1 MDRKSETSG
10 FIFSRIINFRNIL
23 QKGESL
29 MEKTI
34 KYLENGEY
42 HYATVRSVGD
52 LAQLKTNS
60 KETLVE
66 AINELWNGG
75 GNADPSKAPKPEG
88 YDQLVQDVADA
99 VKNQQEIN
107 QQWTE
112 WQKEDA
118 QLTEERKQA
127 YLQAMKEMQES
138 VDKAKA
144 DAAALDKKLQE
155 GVDTLNNK
163 TSKLDEEITKTFSDL
178 DTSIQNMHEQLQ
190 READSM
196 NQELIN
202 TKSDLTK
209 VRTDLQNAQLDNGRI
224 HDELTNINGKFEH
237 KVWQTDLDPLK
248 EQIDR
253 AETSVQQ
260 TKDELLGKAS
270 RQDLDTVTNT
280 VSKLDTQLKETAKG
294 VEISVKKDELG
305 GDVARLLNDKT
316 NLLLGT
322 RNFSGEDN
330 WKNRDAVTIEPGYYK
345 GLKSVAVQV
354 TDRSIY
360 QPYHVKAN
368 TAYTFSFFG
377 KEDKDNSKA
386 TLIIKPIDAPN
397 INIDNAEQPVHIT
410 TEWQRFAVT
419 FSADQDCDI
428 SIQIIQGP
436 EASNNILHLAGFKLQ
451 YGQNNTP
458 WEPNEADV
466 AENIEHTESQFN
478 VYSDQIAGIVKKQ
491 EKMGDTERQLDTR
504 ITETAEGL
512 KQTSKDLQDANG
524 KITEFKGRLEST
536 ARGLK
541 TEYEK
546 YTNDAVGQI
555 SDSTLNLIRNSSFQN
570 KDEDFA
576 QWQNVSAKAN
586 VRQDENGL
594 RWVELTQSGMTT
606 DNPQGLT
613 SNYFNVKQGKVTVAV
628 DIKAG
633 DKATLDN
640 ESVLFLELYNDAKK
654 RVDFRFVTLSELGL
668 SKNLL
673 DDHKVHRGLYRLGID
688 RNDTKYMTVKAHLM
702 RNGDLYFT
710 NFSARLSSIDDGAY
724 EPNPDDVNHQI
735 LKQNTKIEQNAKEV
749 AIKANSVD
757 VTRDIKSAVDG
768 IKVGGTNL
776 AAGTNQE
783 YTMGYG
789 IPNTIWKDGN
799 AYATLPTTGSG
810 NEILPQDPHMF
821 WYTLTAGQEYT
832 QTIWF
837 RTDAIAKDLKASG
850 ITWFTSDGHDYQ
862 PATIQKIG
870 PNSYKLFCSYKW
882 PGKNNNDVR
891 LFDISE
897 LRQAFDLNTGT
908 YLKFGKLKLEE
919 GNKSTSWSPAP
930 EDTSAEIKSAKDAAI
945 QVASDQ
951 INLHVNELTTS
962 FDDKLNTRVNEA
974 KTASEKFTSDG
985 IEQTVTKITNVK
997 NDVDR
1002 LGDKVD
1008 GIQVGGTNLLKN
1020 SAGPFQPKSDGRIDN
1035 YQWFNSVTINMIQGH
1050 QYTVSGVTNG
1060 IFSDYHDTS
1069 TESDRCV
1076 LWLCHYD
1083 RGVSQI
1089 ISSNTTGHGTTFI
1102 WNHPTDTYTLRVN
1115 TYHPAS
1121 TNKIKAWNIK
1131 IESGNKKT
1139 DWAPAPEDTSEEI
1152 KSAKEAAIKVSSDKI
1167 DLQVQEITGKFN
1179 DKLNKSAVE
1188 IKSASEKFTTDGIEQ
1203 TVTKITNVKND
1214 VDRLGDKVNSVGSR
1228 NLLHNTSDR
1237 YKTLTGNGYLA
1248 QSTASDIYTSTA
1260 NYHNGDWFTY
1270 AATITNNSSKN
1281 VTLETW
1287 LFDQNK
1293 QELDAN
1299 SIAPIPLATHS
1310 ADVYPGEKDKRV
1322 STSFQISGATWFIRT
1337 YVIFDGGGAPNGSQ
1351 VQVKDERLVEGRLD
1365 GSWSP
1370 NPDDINRKIDTQTI
1384 DSANIDQMKTQGHY
1398 FVRNLTGNPIG
1409 GWVYVD
1415 VTGNNNDRVRQD
1427 VYADQNN
1434 QHKYR
1439 SWNGSRWS
1447 DWEQGAYLSDVKTEV
1462 TASVKNLGDRVTT
1475 EVNSITTRQNNFEN
1489 ETKAQHS
1496 NDVELVR
1503 KSDFEDGSKGNW
1515 TVTGV
1520 VPATNPAP
1528 PAELGQ
1534 SGMKVLQTNTR
1545 DGYEDGIWYSVK
1557 PGEKFDVD
1565 FWCAP
1570 SSAFHTTFGL
1580 CFVDKNKGN
1589 WNWQGIQTDQ
1599 SGQWKHYTG
1608 TITAPANAS
1617 FARPWYQMDKPANN
1631 TENSSWIAKPH
1642 IRRQNPQVAEKIS
1655 ELNTKWDV
1663 ANGQIQGKVTATDV
1677 NNIINGKGYATQ
1689 SWAQTMF
1696 QMKSDSITLQ
1706 AVRDNITNGIQNQV
1720 NDTNSRL
1727 ANTNS
1732 ELNNTKDK
1740 LNNIQV
1746 GERNLAVGTNRGKAG
1761 WWVDPGNGTVTTD
1774 VCTLNGARG
1783 LHINNTKKST
1793 SWWVVCYPFDMGKL
1807 KPNTYY
1813 TISFDLQTSE
1823 NINGGAIIDLAR
1835 GDSSGSPF
1843 IEGRGSNFTTN
1854 GGEITH
1860 VTRTLKTGGSIEN
1873 NGQALYIN
1881 SIALG
1886 GSNVVNIANLMIVEG
1901 TQSSVWKPAPED
1913 QGSGQNLLRGTA
1925 DFSWPTGIGMNNS
1938 FEFNY
1943 ERFDDSTIAMHL
1955 WNIKDNGAGIYTKWG
1970 GAFPD
1975 GQIQV
1980 GEQYTFSFDV
1990 KGSGKF
1996 LTVRNESEP
2005 EKGMLTLS
2013 GVNIPSEWARVS
2025 VTGTIQALDKAFII
2039 YLAQGANVWIKN
2051 VQIERGAIATP
2062 WTPHPFDDKDKGVN
2076 LLKSTAYW
2084 NPADWN
2090 HISDNVWYDDN
2101 WLDNLGHKAYGH
2113 HTAWQGLG
2121 QTVYVTPGVYTWSAQ
2136 IYVDNFDDSDFV
2148 QVYLGD
2154 NQYNG
2159 TVQTSNIRV
2168 PQLRKG
2174 DSDKWVN
2181 YSATFYVKNA
2191 GNLCVRPELNR
2202 DHGEIHVGSQKL
2214 EHGMI
2219 ATPWTPSPHDDKN
2232 ATITLDS
2239 ANIDDL
2245 KTQGHY
2251 FVRNLTGNPIGGWV
2265 YVDVTGNNNDR
2276 LKQEVY
2282 QDNGYEHRSRRWTG
2296 SGWTEWTTDVN
2307 NKNVVS
2313 QINIT
2318 PDQIKIASNKI
2329 VIDGNTD
2336 IHGDLRTDRV
2346 RLVGKNGA
2354 IDMTGDTG
2362 IKLTNNDGSS
2372 MLLERGNIDLMY
2384 KNDFRMNIDSSLM
2397 TIMQRNQFTNQN
2409 KPIAILNIGSSWNHS
2424 NNKVRGADIRY
2435 NPGNVNDEQSHGADY
2450 LSLSYNKPNLS
2461 ATEAN
2466 IHPQITLAYQDLKFD
2481 ENHYLWRK
2489 GVNVADDLTIQEYQ
2503 RINVGYRDKEDQS
2516 GKWTNDPLM
2525 IHRMQWGTSSQADRY
2540 QPTIRL
2546 GYNKDTMGSAG
2557 VTFLWNQVK
2566 PFGNRDI
2573 SDLGDIWFNGQRFV
2587 FGWASHANMF
2597 GNQQQPAFMRLDD
2610 KGGIMSGIAFT
2621 PGSTWD
2627 LGSGAWNISL
2637 AMMALKDRGII

>member
-1 MDRKSETSG
+1 
-10 FIFSRIINFRNIL
+10 
-23 QKGESL
+23 

-52 LAQLKTNS
+52 LAELKTDS

-138 VDKAKA
+138 IDKAKA

-190 READSM
+190 KEADRM
-196 NQELIN
+196 NQELID

-354 TDRSIY
+354 TDSSIY
-360 QPYHVKAN
+360 QPYHIKAN

-377 KEDKDNSKA
+377 KEDRDNPKA

-524 KITEFKGRLEST
+524 KITEFKGQLEST

-594 RWVELTQSGMTT
+594 RWVELTQSGLTT

-724 EPNPDDVNHQI
+724 EPNPDDLNQQI

-757 VTRDIKSAVDG
+757 VTRDIKSAVDNVQVG
-768 IKVGGTNL
+768 GVNLVENGDANASNTTPWPNTLCQNHDFYFNGTKKMFNLHTSSTNELISDCVNWFPIEAGQQYTLSFKGFMSWNVSSYDVWLLGRKVGTN
-776 AAGTNQE
+776 GGWTNSFPIIGEQRLSNAHCE
-783 YTMGYG
+783 
-789 IPNTIWKDGN
+789 TITKTFTAPSDWNNFEAYLRFDNNGSSDGN
-799 AYATLPTTGSG
+799 DSVFFF
-810 NEILPQDPHMF
+810 NE
-821 WYTLTAGQEYT
+821 
-832 QTIWF
+832 
-837 RTDAIAKDLKASG
+837 
-850 ITWFTSDGHDYQ
+850 
-862 PATIQKIG
+862 
-870 PNSYKLFCSYKW
+870 
-882 PGKNNNDVR
+882 V
-891 LFDISE
+891 
-897 LRQAFDLNTGT
+897 
-908 YLKFGKLKLEE
+908 KLEK
-919 GNKSTSWSPAP
+919 GNKATSYSPAP
-930 EDTSAEIKSAKDAAI
+930 GDTSKEIKSAKDAAI

-951 INLHVNELTTS
+951 INIHVNELTTS

-1008 GIQVGGTNLLKN
+1008 GIQIGGTNLLKN
-1020 SAGPFQPKSDGRIDN
+1020 SAGPFQPKSDGSIDN
-1035 YQWFNSVTINMIQGH
+1035 YQWFNSVTINMIQGQ

-1083 RGVSQI
+1083 RGVGQI

-1214 VDRLGDKVNSVGSR
+1214 VDRLGDKVDGISVGGT
-1228 NLLHNTSDR
+1228 NVLKNTDPDSFSTTESDHTW
-1237 YKTLTGNGYLA
+1237 TLESAGNGHGTIVDLEPNFSAKHGFGVIGNTGGNKDFNQHPMHWNGGKYVFTVYIRLA
-1248 QSTASDIYTSTA
+1248 PETGQTSVTALIRAWNYTKNTESYTRMIAITSKEWHKFSMEIDSSNFYKDDCGFSFGVTGIGSLNFAEPMLVTGTKAMDWSPAPEDISQQ
-1260 NYHNGDWFTY
+1260 
-1270 AATITNNSSKN
+1270 ITN
-1281 VTLETW
+1281 T
-1287 LFDQNK
+1287 NK
-1293 QELDAN
+1293 
-1299 SIAPIPLATHS
+1299 
-1310 ADVYPGEKDKRV
+1310 
-1322 STSFQISGATWFIRT
+1322 
-1337 YVIFDGGGAPNGSQ
+1337 
-1351 VQVKDERLVEGRLD
+1351 
-1365 GSWSP
+1365 
-1370 NPDDINRKIDTQTI
+1370 KIDTQTL
-1384 DSANIDQMKTQGHY
+1384 DSANIDDLRIQGHY
-1398 FVRNLTGNPIG
+1398 FVKNLTGNPIG

-1415 VTGNNNDRVRQD
+1415 VTGNNNDRIRQD
-1427 VYADQNN
+1427 VYQDNGGKHMSRRLFGN
-1434 QHKYR
+1434 
-1439 SWNGSRWS
+1439 SWSG
-1447 DWEQGAYLSDVKTEV
+1447 WEQGAYISDVNNVKTEV

-1475 EVNSITTRQNNFEN
+1475 QVNSVETRVNNKVDNLSVGGRNYILNSAKKVFYPVGQDN
-1489 ETKAQHS
+1489 YDLTW
-1496 NDVELVR
+1496 NV
-1503 KSDFEDGSKGNW
+1503 SKEAFNI
-1515 TVTGV
+1515 
-1520 VPATNPAP
+1520 NPNKN
-1528 PAELGQ
+1528 GQ
-1534 SGMKVLQTNTR
+1534 YKTHFS
-1545 DGYEDGIWYSVK
+1545 
-1557 PGEKFDVD
+1557 FDMQ
-1565 FWCAP
+1565 A
-1570 SSAFHTTFGL
+1570 SSALPTARTWRIYWRADPWTTFG
-1580 CFVDKNKGN
+1580 
-1589 WNWQGIQTDQ
+1589 
-1599 SGQWKHYTG
+1599 
-1608 TITAPANAS
+1608 TITYPANTTDVQHYELKITTPVTQPIS
-1617 FARPWYQMDKPANN
+1617 DEIFIRFMKEDTGKPSY
-1631 TENSSWIAKPH
+1631 TITNSLLTIGDVFEDYSP
-1642 IRRQNPQVAEKIS
+1642 NPDDTIEAIKEV
-1655 ELNTKWDV
+1655 NTKWDV

-1677 NNIINGKGYATQ
+1677 NSILNGKGYATQ

-1696 QMKSDSITLQ
+1696 TMKSDAITLQ

-1720 NDTNSRL
+1720 NDTRNQVKGL
-1727 ANTNS
+1727 QNQFNT
-1732 ELNNTKDK
+1732 
-1740 LNNIQV
+1740 
-1746 GERNLAVGTNRGKAG
+1746 
-1761 WWVDPGNGTVTTD
+1761 
-1774 VCTLNGARG
+1774 
-1783 LHINNTKKST
+1783 
-1793 SWWVVCYPFDMGKL
+1793 
-1807 KPNTYY
+1807 
-1813 TISFDLQTSE
+1813 QTG
-1823 NINGGAIIDLAR
+1823 I
-1835 GDSSGSPF
+1835 
-1843 IEGRGSNFTTN
+1843 
-1854 GGEITH
+1854 
-1860 VTRTLKTGGSIEN
+1860 
-1873 NGQALYIN
+1873 
-1881 SIALG
+1881 
-1886 GSNVVNIANLMIVEG
+1886 
-1901 TQSSVWKPAPED
+1901 
-1913 QGSGQNLLRGTA
+1913 NLLKGTA
-1925 DFSWPTGIGMNNS
+1925 DFSGPWFNKNGKGWSYSGEWQPPTSENKSERNN
-1938 FEFNY
+1938 NVVY
-1943 ERFDDSTIAMHL
+1943 QDS
-1955 WNIKDNGAGIYTKWG
+1955 
-1970 GAFPD
+1970 
-1975 GQIQV
+1975 
-1980 GEQYTFSFDV
+1980 
-1990 KGSGKF
+1990 
-1996 LTVRNESEP
+1996 
-2005 EKGMLTLS
+2005 
-2013 GVNIPSEWARVS
+2013 
-2025 VTGTIQALDKAFII
+2025 
-2039 YLAQGANVWIKN
+2039 
-2051 VQIERGAIATP
+2051 
-2062 WTPHPFDDKDKGVN
+2062 
-2076 LLKSTAYW
+2076 
-2084 NPADWN
+2084 
-2090 HISDNVWYDDN
+2090 
-2101 WLDNLGHKAYGH
+2101 GH
-2113 HTAWQGLG
+2113 AWDGLG
-2121 QTVYVTPGVYTWSAQ
+2121 QTVELDTGEYTFSMWMWPTLSGNESMN
-2136 IYVDNFDDSDFV
+2136 IYA
-2148 QVYLGD
+2148 
-2154 NQYNG
+2154 
-2159 TVQTSNIRV
+2159 
-2168 PQLRKG
+2168 G
-2174 DSDKWVN
+2174 DSQYGGTAKVN
-2181 YSATFYVKNA
+2181 YSGYSYSASQPQNRWILVKTYLTVTQ
-2191 GNLCVRPELNR
+2191 GGKLSIRPELNQAS
-2202 DHGEIHVGSQKL
+2202 GTIHVASYMLQ
-2214 EHGMI
+2214 HGHVENPVW
-2219 ATPWTPSPHDDKN
+2219 APAP
-2232 ATITLDS
+2232 
-2239 ANIDDL
+2239 DDL
-2245 KTQGHY
+2245 APKS
-2251 FVRNLTGNPIGGWV
+2251 II
-2265 YVDVTGNNNDR
+2265 
-2276 LKQEVY
+2276 
-2282 QDNGYEHRSRRWTG
+2282 S
-2296 SGWTEWTTDVN
+2296 S
-2307 NKNVVS
+2307 
-2313 QINIT
+2313 INIT

-2336 IHGDLRTDRV
+2336 IHGTLRVPDVKLAGRNGNVDLSGDGINITKTNGAGINIASNGIQLMANTNGQNEIEGVITTAWSMNNKNQNGIGLVITPEQTLGRPYGGDILTIGEMVAPGTIHAGMVFDATGINPDYKKGFNWFAPHTLNGDGGVLRFPGAQDDLMLYPGNMPESRQSEYSQPTL
-2346 RLVGKNGA
+2346 RLVH
-2354 IDMTGDTG
+2354 
-2362 IKLTNNDGSS
+2362 
-2372 MLLERGNIDLMY
+2372 GN
-2384 KNDFRMNIDSSLM
+2384 
-2397 TIMQRNQFTNQN
+2397 
-2409 KPIAILNIGSSWNHS
+2409 
-2424 NNKVRGADIRY
+2424 
-2435 NPGNVNDEQSHGADY
+2435 
-2450 LSLSYNKPNLS
+2450 
-2461 ATEAN
+2461 
-2466 IHPQITLAYQDLKFD
+2466 
-2481 ENHYLWRK
+2481 
-2489 GVNVADDLTIQEYQ
+2489 
-2503 RINVGYRDKEDQS
+2503 
-2516 GKWTNDPLM
+2516 
-2525 IHRMQWGTSSQADRY
+2525 SQ
-2540 QPTIRL
+2540 
-2546 GYNKDTMGSAG
+2546 GSAG
-2557 VTFLWNQVK
+2557 IQFQWYDIV
-2566 PFGNRDI
+2566 PFGRI
-2573 SDLGDIWFNGQRFV
+2573 TSSMSYVSAVGT
-2587 FGWASHANMF
+2587 
-2597 GNQQQPAFMRLDD
+2597 DD
-2610 KGGIMSGIAFT
+2610 DGGITVSWY
-2621 PGSTWD
+2621 SY
-2627 LGSGAWNISL
+2627 GAWYNGRKAPSIVY
-2637 AMMALKDRGII
+2637 RGSDGNRGNGGIVFYPYGEVCFWQGDFHSNLRWSGMKNTD

>member
-1 MDRKSETSG
+1 
-10 FIFSRIINFRNIL
+10 
-23 QKGESL
+23 
-29 MEKTI
+29 
-34 KYLENGEY
+34 
-42 HYATVRSVGD
+42 
-52 LAQLKTNS
+52 
-60 KETLVE
+60 
-66 AINELWNGG
+66 
-75 GNADPSKAPKPEG
+75 
-88 YDQLVQDVADA
+88 
-99 VKNQQEIN
+99 
-107 QQWTE
+107 
-112 WQKEDA
+112 
-118 QLTEERKQA
+118 
-127 YLQAMKEMQES
+127 
-138 VDKAKA
+138 
-144 DAAALDKKLQE
+144 
-155 GVDTLNNK
+155 
-163 TSKLDEEITKTFSDL
+163 
-178 DTSIQNMHEQLQ
+178 
-190 READSM
+190 
-196 NQELIN
+196 
-202 TKSDLTK
+202 
-209 VRTDLQNAQLDNGRI
+209 
-224 HDELTNINGKFEH
+224 
-237 KVWQTDLDPLK
+237 
-248 EQIDR
+248 
-253 AETSVQQ
+253 
-260 TKDELLGKAS
+260 
-270 RQDLDTVTNT
+270 
-280 VSKLDTQLKETAKG
+280 
-294 VEISVKKDELG
+294 
-305 GDVARLLNDKT
+305 
-316 NLLLGT
+316 
-322 RNFSGEDN
+322 
-330 WKNRDAVTIEPGYYK
+330 
-345 GLKSVAVQV
+345 
-354 TDRSIY
+354 
-360 QPYHVKAN
+360 
-368 TAYTFSFFG
+368 
-377 KEDKDNSKA
+377 
-386 TLIIKPIDAPN
+386 
-397 INIDNAEQPVHIT
+397 
-410 TEWQRFAVT
+410 
-419 FSADQDCDI
+419 
-428 SIQIIQGP
+428 
-436 EASNNILHLAGFKLQ
+436 
-451 YGQNNTP
+451 
-458 WEPNEADV
+458 
-466 AENIEHTESQFN
+466 
-478 VYSDQIAGIVKKQ
+478 
-491 EKMGDTERQLDTR
+491 MGDTERQLDTR

-524 KITEFKGRLEST
+524 KITEFKGQLEST
-536 ARGLK
+536 AHGLK

-546 YTNDAVGQI
+546 YTNDAIGQI

-570 KDEDFA
+570 KDSDFD
-576 QWQNVSAKAN
+576 QWQNISAKAN
-586 VRQDENGL
+586 VRSDENGL

-606 DNPQGLT
+606 DNIVGLT
-613 SNYFNVKQGKVTVAV
+613 SNYFKVKQGKVTVAA
-628 DIKAG
+628 DIKSG
-633 DKATLDN
+633 TKADLDV
-640 ESVLFLELYNDAKK
+640 ESVLTLELYDENKK
-654 RVDFRFVTLSELGL
+654 RVDFTRLTLNDLGL
-668 SKNLL
+668 NKSLL
-673 DDHKVHRGLYRLGID
+673 GDHQVHRGLYRLGID
-688 RNDTKYMTVKAHLM
+688 RNDAKYMTVKALLA

-724 EPNPDDVNHQI
+724 EPNPDDINHQI

-789 IPNTIWKDGN
+789 IPNTIWKDGF
-799 AYATLPTTGSG
+799 AYATLPTTGG

-821 WYTLTAGQEYT
+821 WYKLTAGQEYT

-837 RTDAIAKDLKASG
+837 KTDATAKDLKASS
-850 ITWFTSDGHDYQ
+850 ITWFTGDGHDYQ

-1188 IKSASEKFTTDGIEQ
+1188 IKSASEKFTSDGIEQ
-1203 TVTKITNVKND
+1203 VVTKVTNVKND
-1214 VDRLGDKVNSVGSR
+1214 VDRLGDTVKSTGSR

-1260 NYHNGDWFTY
+1260 NYHGGDWFTY

-1293 QELDAN
+1293 QGLDAN
-1299 SIAPIPLATHS
+1299 SIAPIQLATHS

-1322 STSFQISGATWFIRT
+1322 STSFQISGTTWFIRT

-1351 VQVKDERLVEGRLD
+1351 VQVKDERLVEGRLSGD
-1365 GSWSP
+1365 WSP
-1370 NPDDINRKIDTQTI
+1370 NPEDINKKIDTQTL
-1384 DSANIDQMKTQGHY
+1384 DSANIDDLKTQGHY

-1415 VTGNNNDRVRQD
+1415 VTGNNNDRIRQD
-1427 VYADQNN
+1427 VYQD
-1434 QHKYR
+1434 
-1439 SWNGSRWS
+1439 NGGKHMCRRLFGSSWS
-1447 DWEQGAYLSDVKTEV
+1447 DWEQGAYLSDVNSLKTEV

-1565 FWCAP
+1565 YWCAP
-1570 SSAFHTTFGL
+1570 STAFHTTFGL

-1642 IRRQNPQVAEKIS
+1642 IRRQNPATIEAIREV
-1655 ELNTKWDV
+1655 NTKWDV
-1663 ANGQIQGKVTATDV
+1663 ANGQIQGKVTATEV
-1677 NNIINGKGYATQ
+1677 NNILNGKGYATQ

-1696 QMKSDSITLQ
+1696 TMKSDAITLQ

-1720 NDTNSRL
+1720 NDAKSQINSANGRIDETN
-1727 ANTNS
+1727 
-1732 ELNNTKDK
+1732 EKIDK
-1740 LNNIQV
+1740 AKI
-1746 GERNLAVGTNRGKAG
+1746 GERNLAVGTNRGRTG
-1761 WWVDPGNGTVTTD
+1761 WTVSPGNGQSTMDDSWVND
-1774 VCTLNGARG
+1774 VMGV
-1783 LHINNTKKST
+1783 IFNNTNKST
-1793 SWWVVCYPFDMGKL
+1793 SWWVVQYPFDMGRL
-1807 KPNTYY
+1807 KPNTFY
-1813 TISFDLQTSE
+1813 TISFDIQTD
-1823 NINGGAIIDLAR
+1823 IKTNGDGYLAFAR

-1843 IEGRGSNFTTN
+1843 VNSTSLKIITEPGAT
-1854 GGEITH
+1854 TH
-1860 VTRTLKTGGSIEN
+1860 VVCKAKTKGSIEN
-1873 NGQALYIN
+1873 NGQAFYLN
-1881 SIALG
+1881 SNSLG
-1886 GSNVVNIANLMIVEG
+1886 QANWVKIFNLMIVEG
-1901 TQSSVWKPAPED
+1901 TQSIAWAAAPED
-1913 QGSGQNLLRGTA
+1913 
-1925 DFSWPTGIGMNNS
+1925 
-1938 FEFNY
+1938 E
-1943 ERFDDSTIAMHL
+1943 
-1955 WNIKDNGAGIYTKWG
+1955 
-1970 GAFPD
+1970 
-1975 GQIQV
+1975 
-1980 GEQYTFSFDV
+1980 DV
-1990 KGSGKF
+1990 K
-1996 LTVRNESEP
+1996 
-2005 EKGMLTLS
+2005 
-2013 GVNIPSEWARVS
+2013 
-2025 VTGTIQALDKAFII
+2025 Q
-2039 YLAQGANVWIKN
+2039 
-2051 VQIERGAIATP
+2051 
-2062 WTPHPFDDKDKGVN
+2062 KGVN

-2101 WLDNLGHKAYGH
+2101 WTDNLGHKAYGH
-2113 HTAWQGLG
+2113 NTAWQGLG

-2136 IYVDNFDDSDFV
+2136 IYLHGLDSNDS
-2148 QVYLGD
+2148 VYPYMGD
-2154 NQYNG
+2154 GQYNG
-2159 TVQTSNIRV
+2159 TAQVQDIRK
-2168 PQLRKG
+2168 PMLG
-2174 DSDKWVN
+2174 VN
-2181 YSATFYVKNA
+2181 DQNRWIDYSTTFYVKNA

-2202 DHGEIHVGSQKL
+2202 DHGNIHVGSQKL
-2214 EHGMI
+2214 EHGMV
-2219 ATPWTPSPHDDKN
+2219 ATPWSPSPLDDKN

-2239 ANIDDL
+2239 ADINSM

-2251 FVRNLTGNPIGGWV
+2251 FVRNLANSPIAGWV

-2346 RLVGKNGA
+2346 RLVGKHGA
-2354 IDMTGDTG
+2354 IDMTGDVG
-2362 IKLTNNDGSS
+2362 IKLTNDDGSS
-2372 MLLERGNIDLMY
+2372 MLLGRSNIDLMY

-2397 TIMQRNQFTNQN
+2397 TIYQRNQFTTQKN
-2409 KPIAILNIGSSWNHS
+2409 PIAILNIGSSWNHS

-2435 NPGNVNDEQSHGADY
+2435 NPGNVNDEQLHGADY

-2516 GKWTNDPLM
+2516 KKWTNDPLM

-2546 GYNKDTMGSAG
+2546 GYSKDNMGSAG